1 MRSVSPT
8 AIPHERYDLGSEGCR
23 SGRTGR
29 SRKPLGAAN
38 DLQDTRVRD
47 ANALR
52 TSVSGKE

>member
-1 MRSVSPT
+1 MVPDLRANPLPCYRSAP
-8 AIPHERYDLGSEGCR
+8 EGCP
-23 SGRTGR
+23 SGLRRR